1 MGITMIKH
9 VYQEEAGGT
18 GAAGGGGGQQ
28 QQQQQQ
34 VAPADARKF
43 VSDFVHDPKVLEG
56 MKDEDVVAYHGRVTQ
71 TIDKVRPK
79 GGTWPDAWRNEFSGG
94 DAELGKRFERYQ
106 SPKDVAQALVAAQN
120 KIRSGELKE
129 TKPFPDK
136 GTDVEKQAWY
146 KENNLPATPA
156 EYKLKLKDGL
166 VIGDQDKPI
175 VDAYLK
181 VAHASRMNDAQAS
194 AFIDYYYGEVERQ
207 ATERDANDKAIA
219 RKTSDA
225 LHAEWGKDYR
235 ENMNI
240 YDAMVVTLP
249 EAVREK
255 FTRGRLAD
263 GTPVGS
269 SPEIVKWVVAMGRE
283 LNPAGLIIPAGAG
296 GVAGSIDDEIKAIE
310 KDMGAPK
317 GTPAHKAYWED
328 EKRQER
334 LRTLYTARERA
345 QGKGG

>member
-1 MGITMIKH
+1 MGITMMKH

-18 GAAGGGGGQQ
+18 GGTGGTGTTQQ
-28 QQQQQQ
+28 PTQ

-43 VSDFVHDPKVLEG
+43 VSDFVHDPKVLES

-79 GGTWPDAWRNEFSGG
+79 GGTWPEKWRDEFSGG
-94 DAELGKRFERYQ
+94 DAEVGKRFERYQ

-129 TKPFPDK
+129 TKAFPDK
-136 GTDVEKQAWY
+136 GTDAEKTAWF

-166 VIGDQDKPI
+166 VIGDEDRPI
-175 VDAYLK
+175 VDTWLN
-181 VAHASRMNDAQAS
+181 VAHSARLNDAQAS
-194 AFIDYYYGEVERQ
+194 AFVDFYYGEQERQ
-207 ATERDANDKAIA
+207 AAARDSADKDIA

-225 LHAEWGKDYR
+225 LHAEWGKEYR

-249 EAVREK
+249 ESVREK
-255 FTRGRLAD
+255 VTRGRLAD
-263 GTPVGS
+263 GTPIGS
-269 SPEIVKWVVAMGRE
+269 SPEFVRWVVSMGRE
-283 LNPAGLIIPAGAG
+283 LNPAGLVIPAGAG
-296 GVAGSIDDEIKAIE
+296 GIAGSVDDEIKAIE
-310 KDMGAPK
+310 KDMGSAK
-317 GTPAHKAYWED
+317 GTPAYKAYWED
-328 EKRQER
+328 EKRQAR

-345 QGKGG
+345 QGKG